1 MSVFHTTTA
10 SKLMASG
17 LEAEHCKYFH
27 SLQLFTES
35 QFPMYFR
42 YFSHS
47 ATHCYSCIGNTVRSK
62 LKSEPVCFETNQT
75 ETFLEG

>member
-27 SLQLFTES
+27 TLQLFTES

-42 YFSHS
+42 YFLHS
-47 ATHCYSCIGNTVRSK
+47 ATATIALEIQFTVSYRK
-62 LKSEPVCFETNQT
+62 MP
-75 ETFLEG
+75 